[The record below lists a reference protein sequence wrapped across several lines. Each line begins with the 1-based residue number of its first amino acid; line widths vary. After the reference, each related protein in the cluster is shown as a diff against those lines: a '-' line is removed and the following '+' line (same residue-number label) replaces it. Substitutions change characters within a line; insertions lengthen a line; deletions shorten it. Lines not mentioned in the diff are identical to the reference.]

1 VFESFRWNRTYTI
14 WLLIVVALL
23 PAALVRAVFG
33 GWEAAPSILRW
44 TVLVAGPL
52 CTLAAVSLIIA
63 RHPDETPAEV
73 GGQETLEDGS
83 RL

>member
-1 VFESFRWNRTYTI
+1 MFESFRWNRTHTI
-14 WLLIVVALL
+14 WLLIVVALV

-33 GWEAAPSILRW
+33 GWEAAPTILRW

-63 RHPDETPAEV
+63 RHPDETRAEA
-73 GGQETLEDGS
+73 GGREALENAS